1 MVASRRFS
9 RRKGVG
15 KHLLAGVLLL
25 TTHQVFMKLNCDN
38 INLSL
43 CSCISDTDDV
53 RFLSAKGQ

>member
-1 MVASRRFS
+1 MK
-9 RRKGVG
+9 KGSG
-15 KHLLAGVLLL
+15 EALISWCSLL

-43 CSCISDTDDV
+43 CSCISATDDV

>member
-1 MVASRRFS
+1 MK
-9 RRKGVG
+9 KGSG
-15 KHLLAGVLLL
+15 EAL
-25 TTHQVFMKLNCDN
+25 THQVFMKLNCDN